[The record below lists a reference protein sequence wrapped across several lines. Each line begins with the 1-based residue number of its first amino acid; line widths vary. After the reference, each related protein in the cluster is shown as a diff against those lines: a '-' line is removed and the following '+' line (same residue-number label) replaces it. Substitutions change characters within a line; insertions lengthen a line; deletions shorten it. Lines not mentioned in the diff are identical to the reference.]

1 MDVLSV
7 HVRRV
12 ELSGRVLLH
21 RVDPAPLLHQCGPI
35 LRDRQTTQVPDQH
48 DQAGGGD
55 HAVLDVVRARS
66 HLLPADLLRMVH
78 HTGSQDRAQ
87 RVRF

>member
-12 ELSGRVLLH
+12 ELSGRIFLH
-21 RVDPAPLLHQCGPI
+21 RFNPAPLLHQRGPV

-55 HAVLDVVRARS
+55 HAVLDVVRACG
-66 HLLPADLLRMVH
+66 HLLPADLLRVVH
-78 HTGSQDRAQ
+78 YQGSQDRAQ